1 MELRLNSTSRP
12 KQSQSY
18 KAKPVPFARKLKISE
33 KLNLLES
40 QGIIEK
46 VQYSKW
52 AAPIVAVDKPD
63 GGVRICGDFKV
74 NVN

>member
-1 MELRLNSTSRP
+1 MS
-12 KQSQSY
+12 
-18 KAKPVPFARKLKISE
+18 KAKPVFSKGRSVPFTKKSKLGE

-63 GGVRICGDFKV
+63 GGVRI
-74 NVN
+74 